1 MSDAAMI
8 AAQSSEAAHAQA
20 LALVE
25 RYEAAMRHAAGSTDD
40 PCLRR
45 DLLDALSEKL
55 DLEVSQSQP
64 GADVGPIA
72 HARTEAEPSA
82 AWQPI
87 ETAPRDGTRF
97 LTVVDGEVRVA
108 AWGKTSHV
116 PIYGFCLAD
125 QGVEDFDVC
134 TLSLWMPLPEAP
146 K

>member
-72 HARTEAEPSA
+72 HARIEAEPSA
-82 AWQPI
+82 AGKPDSAADL
-87 ETAPRDGTRF
+87 EEDRLRDDESWF
-97 LTVVDGEVRVA
+97 FDMDG
-108 AWGKTSHV
+108 K
-116 PIYGFCLAD
+116 P
-125 QGVEDFDVC
+125 
-134 TLSLWMPLPEAP
+134 
-146 K
+146 